1 MTRAEVQNN
10 IRYNERL
17 VTQYQNQVN
26 DFQRKISSLESQ
38 IRALNSQKADYASK
52 ENKMKKQIDELTQ
65 LRKKY
70 ESLQTNFSNR
80 QSKRMK
86 NFNANFSHSLNVNFI
101 KSYVTEM
108 KTLLSGSEYKKAY
121 NGLTTAIEKISTQI
135 TSLRKQADDLHQK
148 ALKAQQEINTKQWN
162 IQSYRSQKNAATTN
176 LSYRRQRINYWK
188 EQLRYATN

>member
-52 ENKMKKQIDELTQ
+52 ENKLKNQIDELNQ

-108 KTLLSGSEYKKAY
+108 KTLLSGSEYKRAY